1 MKRPAFFDTNIFLY
15 ADDKAA
21 PRKQNEAIK
30 LVSAHQI
37 QGLAIISLQV
47 LQEYFVIAT
56 GKLGVDVEVAQ
67 KKVEVMARL
76 RVVQLVE
83 EDIVS
88 AIELHRLHRI
98 SFWDAMIVHAARLGG
113 AEVLYSEDLQDGA
126 SLAGVRIVNPFREA
140 AGK

>member
-1 MKRPAFFDTNIFLY
+1 MKRPAFFDTSIFLY

-21 PRKQNEAIK
+21 PKKQNQAIK
-30 LVSAHQI
+30 LVSGHRT
-37 QGLAIISLQV
+37 QGLAIVSLQV
-47 LQEYFVIAT
+47 MQEYFVIAT
-56 GKLGVDVEVAQ
+56 RKLGVDVELAQ
-67 KKVEVMARL
+67 KKVEWMARL
-76 RVVQLVE
+76 HVVRLVE
-83 EDIVS
+83 EDVIS

-140 AGK
+140 GSK